1 MKFLQISL
9 LVFACILCT
18 QAFGQQITVD
28 SNVSP
33 QQLIENNLIQGCV
46 EISNVSS
53 PVNGSVNGL
62 SSFGY
67 FERGSS
73 NFPFKNGIMLSSGN
87 ANSAGNTS
95 TDKTLNEGE
104 SNWQSDA
111 DLETALGIS
120 NTLNATVVEFDFS
133 SLSNQIQF
141 NYILASEEYYGNFPC
156 EYSDGFAFLIKR
168 AGTSDPY
175 TNIALIPGTTTPV
188 NTNTI
193 HNNIVG
199 FCPASNAEYFE
210 GYGIGDTNYD
220 GRTKMMTATANT
232 VPNVKYHIKL
242 IIADQTDSNYDSA
255 VFIEGNSFTAVVD
268 LGEDITTCADELT
281 LDGNIDNPEGI
292 YSWFLNDVLLTGET
306 QSTLAAR
313 QSGTYTVKIDIPLGN
328 TSCTIEDRVTIVL
341 SSTQTAS
348 PISNLEICDD
358 TSGDGFEV
366 FDLNVK
372 NNDVLDAVPDSAY
385 SISYHYTNDDA
396 LANSNSI
403 LDPITNTSNPQPI
416 FVRIEDTING
426 CLAYSSFDIVV
437 NTLPQI
443 TTPTDFIVC
452 DDVTPNGLTSIDLTE
467 KNEEIINGQSDL
479 IVSYYHTQSDAKAGV
494 NPIASPYNNQSRT
507 EQLAVRVEHAQT
519 GCVST
524 TTLNLIVLDSPVIM
538 SAEDHFLDACDPEH
552 DGFANFD
559 LNDINYQVL
568 DGLTGVTVSFH
579 EIYEDALSGSN
590 AIVNPTN
597 YTNIKKDFQTLY
609 IRVTDDSSGCA
620 SVAPFEIHTNLLL
633 TGTLIK
639 DFSICDIKDGEVP
652 SFDLNNIAEV
662 IINDLP
668 DITITFY
675 ETPEEQSNQVNSLN
689 TAVPYIPSQFPKT
702 LYITLNNPTCTEKAE
717 INLLLN
723 PYIDFPSIGAVTYCD
738 TDQDGFTS
746 IDLGSFDFSVANEE
760 EGYRVLYFT
769 TEDDANKNT
778 NSLPSFYTNTSNPL
792 KLYTR
797 TTSKATGCS
806 DIKSFEITVLPA
818 PETSTPQNI
827 VICDDDQDGF
837 YNVNLNTTIDELVT
851 DRSNR
856 IFSFYKTLALAESN
870 TEAIT
875 DSSNFKSS
883 TQTVYARV
891 ENQLTGCHA
900 IEPIKIIVNTLPA
913 FTPISNYIYCES
925 DSDGFG
931 EFIFKTKDSEILN
944 GQIGKSVSYYL
955 NQNDANSRTNALS
968 KTVVYENVNTP
979 QTIFVRVENTSDIT
993 CYGTSS
999 FTIEV
1004 GTSPEFNVPSD
1015 WFVCDDISNDQS
1027 EIFDLSEKISEISAG
1042 ITDTLDITFYTSR
1055 ANAENALNPIDTK
1068 YANIKNPQQ
1077 IFARIENGTICA
1089 SITDFSLGVIK
1100 APDANPS
1107 KPMIQCDT
1115 DYDGRMTFD
1124 LKLSEIDILEV
1135 RQNNL
1140 VIAYYETAQD
1150 LEAETNAISQPESY
1164 TNISNPQTVYVRLTN
1179 TISECY
1185 LSIPLELIV
1194 NTPPVFNAIDSI
1206 TICDTEN
1213 TYYDLSQVDNL
1224 LVDDTSNTLISYY
1237 KNKSDALDA
1246 TNALD
1251 KDYNYP
1257 SASNMI
1263 YVRIENA
1270 TTHCFITHQFTLKVN
1285 PLPIANTPID
1295 LESCDDDFDGF
1306 FTFDFSDQTRRI
1318 LGSQVSGNFTVT
1330 YHDTN
1335 DKAHDNKEALTTI
1348 YAATDMQIIYARI
1361 ENKVTGCYDITQFQT
1376 YVHPRPVLDIGDQVI
1391 CLDYGPLMVSANTN
1405 SADDRY
1411 IWSTN
1416 ETTPEIEITT
1426 IGTYWVKV
1434 TSIFGCETT
1443 EVFNVTE
1450 SEAATIEVTETVDF
1464 SDPNNI
1470 TVTISGI
1477 GNYLYVL
1484 NDEAPQESNVFEN
1497 VPIGANLVT
1506 IIDLNGCS
1514 KVTKEVIVLD
1524 TPKFMTPNDDGY
1536 FDTWHVTGVETLPG
1550 TIVYIYDRYGKQLA
1564 QLTSTSQG
1572 WNGTLNGQKMPATDY
1587 WFVADVKKDN
1597 VSFQL
1602 KGHFALRR

>member
-1 MKFLQISL
+1 MKSLQISL
-9 LVFACILCT
+9 LAFACILCT
-18 QAFGQQITVD
+18 QAFSQQITVD

-53 PVNGSVNGL
+53 PVNGAVNGL

-67 FERGSS
+67 FERGNS
-73 NFPFKNGIMLSSGN
+73 NFPFKNGIMLSTGN
-87 ANSAGNTS
+87 ANSAGNTAK
-95 TDKTLNEGE
+95 DKTLNEGE
-104 SNWQSDA
+104 SNWLSDT

-120 NTLNATVVEFDFS
+120 NTLNATVVEFEFS

-168 AGTSDPY
+168 AGTNDPY
-175 TNIALIPGTTTPV
+175 TNIALIPNTSIPV

-193 HNNIVG
+193 HNEIVG
-199 FCPASNAEYFE
+199 FCPASNADYFE

-220 GRTKMMTATANT
+220 GRTKIMTAIANT

-292 YSWFLNDVLLTGET
+292 YSWFLNDVLLSGET
-306 QSTLAAR
+306 QATLAAR
-313 QSGTYTVKIDIPLGN
+313 NSGIYTVKIDIPLGN
-328 TSCTIEDRVTIVL
+328 TSCTIEDSVKIVL

-348 PISNLEICDD
+348 PISNFEICDD
-358 TSGDGFEV
+358 ASGDGFEV
-366 FDLNVK
+366 FDLKTK
-372 NNDVLDAVPDSAY
+372 NTEVLKAVPNSSY
-385 SISYHYTNDDA
+385 NISYHYTNDDA
-396 LANSNSI
+396 LANSNAI
-403 LDPITNTSNPQPI
+403 IEPITNTSNPQSI
-416 FVRIEDTING
+416 VVRIEDTING
-426 CLAYSSFDIVV
+426 CLAYSSFDMVV

-443 TTPTDFIVC
+443 TAPTDLIVC

-467 KNEEIINGQSDL
+467 KNDEIISGQSNL
-479 IVSYYHTQSDAKAGV
+479 IVSYYHTQADAKAAI
-494 NPIASPYNNQSRT
+494 NPIASPYNNQTRT

-519 GCVST
+519 GCAST
-524 TTLNLIVLDSPVIM
+524 TTLNLSVLDSPVIM
-538 SAEDHFLDACDPEH
+538 NTEDHFLDACDPEH
-552 DGFANFD
+552 DGFANFN
-559 LNDINYQVL
+559 LNDINFQVL
-568 DGLTGVTVSFH
+568 DGLTGVTVSFY
-579 EIYEDALSGSN
+579 EVYEDALSGSN
-590 AIVNPTN
+590 AITNPTN
-597 YTNIKKDFQTLY
+597 YTNLRKNFQILY

-633 TGTLIK
+633 SGTLIK
-639 DFSICDIKDGEVP
+639 DFSICDIKDGDTP

-668 DITITFY
+668 EVSITFY
-675 ETPEEQSNQVNSLN
+675 ETLEDQTNQLN
-689 TAVPYIPSQFPKT
+689 PINPAFSYTPSQFPKT
-702 LYITLNNPTCTEKAE
+702 LYITLTNPTCTETAE

-746 IDLGSFDFSVANEE
+746 IDLGSFDFSVANEQLGYKVRYFATE
-760 EGYRVLYFT
+760 E
-769 TEDDANKNT
+769 DAANNT
-778 NSLPSFYTNTSNPL
+778 NSLPNFYKNTSNPL

-797 TTSKATGCS
+797 TTSKATGCA

-818 PETSTPQNI
+818 PETNTPQHI
-827 VICDDDQDGF
+827 IICDDDQDGF
-837 YNVNLNTTIDELVT
+837 YNVNLNSTIDELVT
-851 DRSNR
+851 DSNNR
-856 IFSFYKTLALAESN
+856 TFTFHTSLAHAEN
-870 TEAIT
+870 KTEAISNST
-875 DSSNFKSS
+875 NFKANSR
-883 TQTVYARV
+883 TVYARV
-891 ENQLTGCHA
+891 ENQNTGCHS
-900 IEPIKIIVNTLPA
+900 IEPIKISVNTLPA
-913 FTPISNYIYCES
+913 FTSISNYIYCES

-931 EFIFKTKDSEILN
+931 EFVFKTKDSEILN
-944 GQIGKSVSYYL
+944 GQSGKSTSYYL

-968 KTVVYENVNTP
+968 KTAVYENTSNP
-979 QTIFVRVENTSDIT
+979 QTIFVRVENTSDIN

-1004 GTSPEFNVPSD
+1004 GTSPEFNTVED

-1027 EIFDLSEKISEISAG
+1027 EIFDLSQKISEISAG
-1042 ITDTLDITFYTSR
+1042 IDDTLNITFYTSR

-1089 SITDFSLGVIK
+1089 SITNFSLGVIK

-1107 KPMIQCDT
+1107 KPITQCDT
-1115 DYDGRMTFD
+1115 DYDGRMNFD
-1124 LKLSEIDILEV
+1124 LTLSEIDILDV

-1140 VIAYYETAQD
+1140 VIAYYETTQD
-1150 LEAETNAISQPESY
+1150 LEAQTNAISQPESY

-1179 TISECY
+1179 TISGCH

-1206 TICDTEN
+1206 IICDTEN
-1213 TYYDLSQVDNL
+1213 NYYDLSQVDNL

-1237 KNKSDALDA
+1237 KNKNDALDGA
-1246 TNALD
+1246 NALD

-1257 SASNMI
+1257 SALNKI
-1263 YVRIENA
+1263 YVRLENA
-1270 TTHCFITHQFTLKVN
+1270 ITHCITTHQFTLKVN

-1295 LESCDDDFDGF
+1295 LESCDDDFDGL
-1306 FTFDFSDQTRRI
+1306 FTFDFSDQTPRI
-1318 LGSQVSGNFTVT
+1318 LGSQAPANFTVT
-1330 YHDTN
+1330 YHDSN
-1335 DKAHDNKEALTTI
+1335 DKAHQNKEALTTN

-1361 ENKVTGCYDITQFQT
+1361 ENKATGCYDITQFQT
-1376 YVHPRPVLDIGDQVI
+1376 YVHPRPLLDIGDQVI

-1405 SADDRY
+1405 RADDRY
-1411 IWSTN
+1411 VWSTN
-1416 ETTPEIEITT
+1416 ETTPEIEITA

-1443 EVFNVTE
+1443 EVFNVTV
-1450 SEAATIEVTETVDF
+1450 SEAATIEVTETIDF

-1484 NDEAPQESNVFEN
+1484 NDNAPQDSNVFEN
-1497 VPIGANLVT
+1497 VPIGANLIT

-1514 KVTKEVIVLD
+1514 KVTKEVVVLD

-1536 FDTWHVTGVETLPG
+1536 FDTWHITGVETLPG
-1550 TIVYIYDRYGKQLA
+1550 TIVYIYDRYGKQLT
-1564 QLTSTSQG
+1564 QLTSSSRG
-1572 WNGTLNGQKMPATDY
+1572 WDGTLNGQKMPATDY

-1602 KGHFALRR
+1602 KGHFALKR

>member
-1 MKFLQISL
+1 MKFLQIAI
-9 LVFACILCT
+9 FAFTSMLCT
-18 QAFGQQITVD
+18 QAFSQKITVD
-28 SNVSP
+28 SNLSP
-33 QQLIENNLIQGCV
+33 QQLIENNLIKGCV

-53 PVNGSVNGL
+53 PINGSASGF

-67 FERGSS
+67 FERGNS
-73 NFPFKNGIMLSSGN
+73 NFPFKNGIMLSTGN

-95 TDKTLNEGE
+95 KDKPLNEGE
-104 SNWQSDA
+104 PNWKSDA

-120 NTLNATVVEFDFS
+120 NTLNATVIEFDFS
-133 SLSNQIQF
+133 SLSNLIQF

-175 TNIALIPGTTTPV
+175 TNIALIPGTSTPV

-193 HNNIVG
+193 HDNIVG
-199 FCPASNAEYFE
+199 FCSASNADFFE

-232 VPNVKYHIKL
+232 VPNVTYHIKL
-242 IIADQTDSNYDSA
+242 IIADQTDLNYDSA
-255 VFIEGNSFTAVVD
+255 VFIEGNSFAAVVD
-268 LGEDITTCADELT
+268 LGNDITTCANELT

-292 YSWFLNDVLLTGET
+292 YSWFLNNTLISGET
-306 QSTLAAR
+306 QSTLAAY
-313 QSGTYTVKIDIPLGN
+313 QSGIYTVKIEIPLGN
-328 TSCTIEDRVTIVL
+328 NSCTIEDSVTVVL
-341 SSTQTAS
+341 SSTQTAL
-348 PISNLEICDD
+348 PISNFEICDD
-358 TSGDGFEV
+358 PSGDGLEV
-366 FDLNVK
+366 FDLNIK
-372 NNDVLDAVPDSAY
+372 NAEVLEAVPNASY

-403 LDPITNTSNPQPI
+403 LQPITNTSNSQPI

-426 CLAYSSFDIVV
+426 CLAYSSFNLVV

-443 TTPTDFIVC
+443 TTPTDLIVC
-452 DDVTPNGLTSIDLTE
+452 DDVTPNGLTTVDLTK
-467 KNEEIINGQSDL
+467 KNDEIINGQSDL
-479 IVSYYHTQSDAKAGV
+479 IVSYHHTPSDAKTGV

-507 EQLAVRVEHAQT
+507 EQFAVRVEHAQT
-519 GCVST
+519 GCASV
-524 TTLNLIVLDSPVIM
+524 TTLNLVVLDSPVIM
-538 SAEDHFLDACDPEH
+538 TAKDLFLNACDPEH

-559 LNDINYQVL
+559 LNGINTEVL
-568 DGLTGVTVSFH
+568 NGLTGVSVSFH
-579 EIYEDALSGSN
+579 EVYEDALLGNN
-590 AIVNPTN
+590 AIADPTN
-597 YTNIKKDFQTLY
+597 YTNIKKNFQTLY

-620 SVAPFEIHTNLLL
+620 SVASFEIHTNLLL

-639 DFSICDIKDGEVP
+639 DFSTCDLKDGDAP

-668 DITITFY
+668 DVTITFY
-675 ETPEEQSNQVNSLN
+675 ETLEDQSNLVNPLN
-689 TAVPYIPSQFPKT
+689 AAFPFTPSQFPKT
-702 LYITLNNPTCTEKAE
+702 LYITLNNPTCTEIAK

-723 PYIDFPSIGAVTYCD
+723 PYIDFTSIGSVTYCD

-746 IDLGSFDFSVANEE
+746 IDLGSFDFSVANGQQ
-760 EGYRVLYFT
+760 GYNVLYFA
-769 TEDDANKNT
+769 TEDDANNNT
-778 NSLPSFYTNTSNPL
+778 NKLPNFYKNTSNPL

-818 PETSTPQNI
+818 PETNTPQDI

-837 YNVNLNTTIDELVT
+837 SSVNLYTTIDQLVT
-851 DRSNR
+851 SRNNR
-856 IFSFYKTLALAESN
+856 TFSFYKSLAHAEN
-870 TEAIT
+870 KTEAIP
-875 DSSNFKSS
+875 DSGNFKAS
-883 TQTVYARV
+883 TQTVYVRV
-891 ENQLTGCHA
+891 ENLITGCHS
-900 IEPIKIIVNTLPA
+900 IEPIEIIVNTLPA

-944 GQIGKSVSYYL
+944 GQSGKSATYYL
-955 NQNDANSRTNALS
+955 NQNDADNRINVLS
-968 KTVVYENVNTP
+968 KTAGYKNISTP
-979 QTIFVRVENTSDIT
+979 QTIFVRVENTSNIN

-1004 GTSPEFNVPSD
+1004 GTSPEFNVAAS
-1015 WFVCDDISNDQS
+1015 WFVCDDISNDQT

-1042 ITDTLDITFYTSR
+1042 INDTLDITFYTSR
-1055 ANAENALNPIDTK
+1055 ANAENGSNKIDTR

-1089 SITDFSLGVIK
+1089 SITTFSLGVIK

-1107 KPMIQCDT
+1107 KPIIECDT
-1115 DYDGRMTFD
+1115 DYDGRTLFD
-1124 LKLSEIDILEV
+1124 LKESEIDILEV

-1179 TISECY
+1179 TISGCY

-1194 NTPPVFNAIDSI
+1194 NTPPVFNAIDI
-1206 TICDTEN
+1206 VTICDTKN
-1213 TYYDLSQVDNL
+1213 DIYDLSAIDNL
-1224 LVDDTSNTLISYY
+1224 LVDDTSNIIISYF
-1237 KNKSDALDA
+1237 KNYTDALEGQ
-1246 TNALD
+1246 NAL
-1251 KDYNYP
+1251 KNNYSYP
-1257 SASNMI
+1257 SVLSKV
-1263 YVRIENA
+1263 YVRLENG
-1270 TTHCFITHQFTLKVN
+1270 TTHCFTTHQFTLKVN
-1285 PLPIANTPID
+1285 PLPFANTPPD
-1295 LESCDDDFDGF
+1295 LEHCDDDFDGF
-1306 FTFDFSDQTRRI
+1306 FTFDFSGQTRHI
-1318 LGSQVSGNFTVT
+1318 LGSQAPDNFVVT
-1330 YHDTN
+1330 YHDSS
-1335 DKAHDNKEALTTI
+1335 DKAHDNKDPLTTI
-1348 YAATDMQIIYARI
+1348 YAAIDMQTIYARI

-1391 CLDYGPLMVSANTN
+1391 CLDYGPLIVSANTN
-1405 SADDRY
+1405 IANDLY
-1411 IWSTN
+1411 VWSTN
-1416 ETTPEIEITT
+1416 ETTSEIEITE

-1443 EVFNVTE
+1443 EVFEVIE
-1450 SEAATIEVTETVDF
+1450 SESATIETTETIDF

-1484 NDEAPQESNVFEN
+1484 NENAPQDNNVFEN
-1497 VPIGANLVT
+1497 VPIGVNLVT
-1506 IIDLNGCS
+1506 IIDLNGCAQVS
-1514 KVTKEVIVLD
+1514 KEVIVLD
-1524 TPKFMTPNDDGY
+1524 TPKFMTPNNDGY
-1536 FDTWHVTGVETLPG
+1536 FDTWHVTGVQTLPG
-1550 TIVYIYDRYGKQLA
+1550 TIVNIYDRYGKQLA

-1572 WNGTLNGQKMPATDY
+1572 WNGTHNGHKMPATDY

-1602 KGHFALRR
+1602 KGHFALKR